1 MIYGLRSMVYVRASK
16 RTLSGTGGTSM
27 HIVVR
32 GPLVVD
38 FWRET
43 MVHGQMPA
51 YMQASNDARK
61 QASLC
66 PHIKNRV
73 PEP

>member
-51 YMQASNDARK
+51 YMQASKLSMPASK
-61 QASLC
+61 QAYAR
-66 PHIKNRV
+66 I
-73 PEP
+73 

>member
-1 MIYGLRSMVYVRASK
+1 STVYVRASK
-16 RTLSGTGGTSM
+16 LALSGTGGTSM

-38 FWRET
+38 FWQET

-51 YMQASNDARK
+51 YMQALMPASK
-61 QASLC
+61 QASKQSQC
-66 PHIKNRV
+66 PHI
-73 PEP
+73 